1 MTLRQTMR
9 KRTITMPR
17 LQADA
22 ARAFFLSRSGQRR
35 GIFAALL
42 SVAAEKAADGAKDER
57 SQQAIIDWYDRRP
70 GRCIGEDRPRRDGIE
85 KDVDQHG
92 TAAKHQGPQ
101 HPARSPIYPVPSS
114 SFQPSCLEKDVVE
127 TRTKPQKY
135 SVPWQN
141 RQTALSSGVL
151 PP

>member
-9 KRTITMPR
+9 KRTIAMPR

-85 KDVDQHG
+85 KDSVCLHRRRQHMHISIL
-92 TAAKHQGPQ
+92 A
-101 HPARSPIYPVPSS
+101 PARGATANI
-114 SFQPSCLEKDVVE
+114 
-127 TRTKPQKY
+127 TKMLRDNCCIINK
-135 SVPWQN
+135 S
-141 RQTALSSGVL
+141 
-151 PP
+151 